1 MKKWYDAGYVYKDV
15 TTTKEMAEDLVK
27 SNVAFYGIEGTH
39 YQVKDGVGYY
49 IDGQDSTNCGYHT
62 IL

>member
-27 SNVAFYGIEGTH
+27 SNVVSIIIHVF
-39 YQVKDGVGYY
+39 
-49 IDGQDSTNCGYHT
+49 
-62 IL
+62 